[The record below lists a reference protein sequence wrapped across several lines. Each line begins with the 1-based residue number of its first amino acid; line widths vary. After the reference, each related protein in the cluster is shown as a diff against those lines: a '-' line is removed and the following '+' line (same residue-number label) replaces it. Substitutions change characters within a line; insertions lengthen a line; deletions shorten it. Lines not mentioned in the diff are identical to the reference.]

1 MDSPANRP
9 EPEVL
14 PEDRYMVHIF
24 GFSYGTA
31 HFANAKTDFEKSVYR
46 YRMSF
51 RLCVGAK

>member
-9 EPEVL
+9 EPEIL
-14 PEDRYMVHIF
+14 AEDRYMVHIF
-24 GFSYGTA
+24 GFSYGTT
-31 HFANAKTDFEKSVYR
+31 HFANGETDFEKSVYR